1 MATEYELTL
10 SDYISIVRRRAPW
23 LIGTFVLAVLIAVK
37 VAYSIPAEYRSTGT
51 ILVESP
57 LVSEN
62 SAGAIK
68 NDLDER
74 IVIIW
79 QRVMTR
85 DNLLQIARQYG
96 VFGNSDGSMTTTKL
110 IDEMRSHIFV
120 EPASSNASR
129 EGQPTI
135 AFTISFEDQHPQVAL
150 QVAKELVTRFLQLN
164 QRESMRARAESDL
177 FGVERAI
184 RFTNEELRAL
194 DAELSAANSR
204 HVPLAAANQ
213 AGLATTPEGTALQ
226 ALDNLKAEYAK
237 LSAVYTESH
246 PDVRALKRK
255 IVALEQTVRA
265 DQGTSRS
272 PMVNYSSAAYAIRVK
287 VDAANAKL
295 DSLMQQRRVLQ
306 DRIAQLDHSMG
317 VIPNVAEGSDAPARD
332 RSVGKAK
339 YGESR
344 DKKVDGQNAQS
355 LETETKSERF
365 SLLESPVLPEKP
377 YKPQRLKI
385 VALGV
390 FFAMLFSGSV
400 VMALETVDKRIRGIE
415 ALSHALGYRPL
426 VAIPYLFVQEEEVRR
441 KRIVKQ
447 ALLAAFVTLIAVA
460 IAIHF
465 MYIRLDVLLIKT
477 LASLA

>member
-37 VAYSIPAEYRSTGT
+37 VAYSIPAAYRSTGT

-85 DNLLQIARQYG
+85 GNLLQIAKEYG

-120 EPASSNASR
+120 EPVNSNTTK

-135 AFTISFEDQHPQVAL
+135 AFTISFEDQRPQVAL

-204 HVPLAAANQ
+204 HVPLTAANQ

-226 ALDNLKAEYAK
+226 ALDNLRAEYAK

-255 IVALEQTVRA
+255 IVALEQSVRA
-265 DQGTSRS
+265 GQATSRG

-317 VIPNVAEGSDAPARD
+317 VIPNVAEGSDAPSRD

-339 YGESR
+339 YGENR
-344 DKKVDGQNAQS
+344 DKKVDGQNAQG

-385 VALGV
+385 VALGF